1 MKNVHTPLA
10 KSVLIPLELKAGAS
24 ATDTAIQKKRFG
36 SGMTTLIISNEK
48 MNDIIKTVQSLKD
61 SGLMIKCLSKTIKNE
76 AKRTKR
82 RISRS
87 VIRHFSS
94 KFIKKS
100 VNRERHN

>member
-48 MNDIIKTVQSLKD
+48 MNIIKTVQSLKD
-61 SGLMIKCLSKTIKNE
+61 SGLMIKCVSKTIKNE

>member
-10 KSVLIPLELKAGAS
+10 KSVLIPLELTAGAGAS
-24 ATDTAIQKKRFG
+24 ATDTAIQKKMFG
-36 SGMTTLIISNEK
+36 SGMTKLMISNEK

-61 SGLMIKCLSKTIKNE
+61 SGLMIKGVSKTIKNE

-82 RISRS
+82 RISRN

-94 KFIKKS
+94 KFIRKS
-100 VNRERHN
+100 VNR